1 MRCPACDHENIQ
13 GVDLCGDC
21 GMDLAGLDVKAWGV
35 DPADPLLAAKLRELP
50 LKRPSVLGPGATVSE
65 AIKLMRECREGCIF
79 VCEKTGEVVGVFT
92 ERDVTARIAAR
103 GRDPERTRLAEVMT
117 RQPLT
122 LEAGDPL
129 AWALHRMGVDGHR
142 HIPVLD
148 GGRLI
153 GFLSSRIVLERLAD
167 S

>member
-13 GVDLCGDC
+13 GVDLCAEC

-35 DPADPLLAAKLRELP
+35 DPADPVLAATLRELP
-50 LKRPSVLGPGATVSE
+50 LKPPSVLGPDARVSE
-65 AIKLMRECREGCIF
+65 AIKLMRECHEGCIF
-79 VCEKTGEVVGVFT
+79 VCREKGELVGVFT

-117 RQPLT
+117 RKPLT
-122 LEAGDPL
+122 LAAGDPL

-148 GGRLI
+148 DGRLV
-153 GFLSSRIVLERLAD
+153 GFLSSRIVLKRLAD
-167 S
+167 C